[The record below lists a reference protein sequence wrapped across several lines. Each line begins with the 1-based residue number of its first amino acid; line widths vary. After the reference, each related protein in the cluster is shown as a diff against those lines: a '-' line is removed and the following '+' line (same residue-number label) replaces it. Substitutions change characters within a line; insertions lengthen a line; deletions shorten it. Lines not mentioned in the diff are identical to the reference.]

1 MHDKVKKGQY
11 TRENK
16 KCIYYLK
23 NYLIF
28 KKKKEEKMYF
38 NIFKNTYYILE
49 FNLQK
54 FSLNFSFNFNIRL
67 YCLKSNKQYYNFI
80 IGNIYQ
86 IFKKKLYLRYI

>member
-38 NIFKNTYYILE
+38 NVSKNTTIINW
-49 FNLQK
+49 NLIYK
-54 FSLNFSFNFNIRL
+54 NFL
-67 YCLKSNKQYYNFI
+67 
-80 IGNIYQ
+80 
-86 IFKKKLYLRYI
+86 